1 MELKQA
7 FGSALRA
14 LRIRGGLTQEDFAL
28 VSSRT
33 FMSSLERGMKGATL
47 EKIDDLAGTIGVHPV
62 SVIVACYLKKDPGV
76 SLEDILEQVRSD
88 LS

>member
-14 LRIRGGLTQEDFAL
+14 LRISRGLTQEDFAL

-33 FMSSLERGMKGATL
+33 FMSSLERGIKGATL
-47 EKIDDLAGTIGVHPV
+47 DKIDDLAGTIGVHPV
-62 SVIVACYLKKDPGV
+62 SVIVACYLKKDPDIK
-76 SLEDILEQVRSD
+76 LEDILEQVRND
-88 LS
+88 LR

>member
-14 LRIRGGLTQEDFAL
+14 LRISRGLTQEDFAL

-33 FMSSLERGMKGATL
+33 FMSSLERGIKGASL

-62 SVIVACYLKKDPGV
+62 SVIVACYLKKDPDIK
-76 SLEDILEQVRSD
+76 LEDILEQVRND
-88 LS
+88 LR

>member
-14 LRIRGGLTQEDFAL
+14 LRISRGLTQEDFAL

-33 FMSSLERGMKGATL
+33 FMSSLERGIKGATL

-62 SVIVACYLKKDPGV
+62 SVIVACYLKKDTDIK
-76 SLEDILEQVRSD
+76 LEDILEQVRND
-88 LS
+88 LR